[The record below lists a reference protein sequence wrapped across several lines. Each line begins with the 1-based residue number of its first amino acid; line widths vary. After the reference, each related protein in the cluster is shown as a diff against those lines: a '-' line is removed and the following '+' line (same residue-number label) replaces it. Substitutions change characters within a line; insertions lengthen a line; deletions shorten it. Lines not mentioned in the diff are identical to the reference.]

1 MPTCAKHMKRYFPH
15 APQPHAPNTSIS
27 RYPWTTTAVARE
39 RTDEEIVSSVV
50 IRDVLSMPVAVS
62 KNPNIAFMFLTS
74 GSLPFDK
81 LWEKF
86 LQDSF
91 QGQFGFF
98 VGFMKLQ
105 WDLNETMELGPL
117 VVKALGVNNGMG
129 LGLHEGRYLLLSSI
143 TKDKFGKEIVDL
155 CLDRVRKLPDNC
167 TGLQGFFVFNAVG
180 GGTGSGL
187 GSLLLE
193 RLQLIMARSTSL
205 VSPFILPH

>member
-1 MPTCAKHMKRYFPH
+1 M
-15 APQPHAPNTSIS
+15 
-27 RYPWTTTAVARE
+27 VAQALE
-39 RTDEEIVSSVV
+39 ASTGATNVT
-50 IRDVLSMPVAVS
+50 P
-62 KNPNIAFMFLTS
+62 P
-74 GSLPFDK
+74 PFDIGTPSPRP
-81 LWEKF
+81 LQVVWGRISMVDAEKSF
-86 LQDSF
+86 L
-91 QGQFGFF
+91 
-98 VGFMKLQ
+98 L
-105 WDLNETMELGPL
+105 
-117 VVKALGVNNGMG
+117 AGMG